1 MRFCGGSDRNTG
13 AGRVVGRSE
22 PGGRG
27 KWFWWATF
35 PVPLALVT
43 IKVDARKRIKMKKS
57 PYELTDDQKKAMKE
71 EIHAYFLDERDEDI
85 GIILQEGLLDLFMDR
100 LAPIVYNKA
109 LDDAKMWFSRRM
121 DDVETDFYELYK
133 NEQ

>member
-1 MRFCGGSDRNTG
+1 MSQGDGENGSGG
-13 AGRVVGRSE
+13 
-22 PGGRG
+22 
-27 KWFWWATF
+27 
-35 PVPLALVT
+35 PLSPSPWLTA
-43 IKVDARKRIKMKKS
+43 ARKRIKMKKS
-57 PYELTDDQKKAMKE
+57 PYELTDNQKKAMKE

>member
-1 MRFCGGSDRNTG
+1 MTAYCRNKEGEIAFEG
-13 AGRVVGRSE
+13 ALVDTSGYSE
-22 PGGRG
+22 GDI
-27 KWFWWATF
+27 
-35 PVPLALVT
+35 VT
-43 IKVDARKRIKMKKS
+43 IKVDARKRIEMKKS